1 MGVKMKKILLSLS
14 ILLYSWSSFGQPV
27 HDPAEAESPQS
38 AKTSNNNSTNTQ
50 NARSSNSPSP
60 QQNNSSSPYAATL
73 RRGQRDDKKRK
84 NTRIPPPNRGKE
96 GKGYGSAN
104 FYYSFSGADCDVYAF
119 RGGRDGLV
127 HLDSIATVSVSI
139 YEAKAP
145 VRALG
150 HASPVG
156 FSGNIRSIAGSII
169 CILQDEHP
177 LSKLIQ
183 VRPSNKHLDDAINRH
198 VAGRIFPFNL
208 MLMYKN
214 EVGNS
219 LSMQIDNIE
228 IISEGIVTSVNDLAT
243 EMVFQFVATE
253 MHQLEVTSDLKV
265 SKRG

>member
-1 MGVKMKKILLSLS
+1 MS
-14 ILLYSWSSFGQPV
+14 
-27 HDPAEAESPQS
+27 
-38 AKTSNNNSTNTQ
+38 NSTSQYT
-50 NARSSNSPSP
+50 RGKDDSSNLFPDIESAGLYFASKRGFSYA
-60 QQNNSSSPYAATL
+60 NSE
-73 RRGQRDDKKRK
+73 
-84 NTRIPPPNRGKE
+84 RGKLDKTE
-96 GKGYGSAN
+96 KQKEKFEANNIGRGRRVVGTDANAN

-119 RGGRDGLV
+119 RGGRGSLV

-169 CILQDEHP
+169 CILQDKHP
-177 LSKLIQ
+177 LSKLMEK
-183 VRPSNKHLDDAINRH
+183 RYDKHLDDVINRK

-214 EVGNS
+214 EVGNG

-253 MHQLEVTSDLKV
+253 MHQLKVTSTDIVKN

>member
-1 MGVKMKKILLSLS
+1 M
-14 ILLYSWSSFGQPV
+14 SF
-27 HDPAEAESPQS
+27 DE
-38 AKTSNNNSTNTQ
+38 NT
-50 NARSSNSPSP
+50 
-60 QQNNSSSPYAATL
+60 
-73 RRGQRDDKKRK
+73 D
-84 NTRIPPPNRGKE
+84 
-96 GKGYGSAN
+96 
-104 FYYSFSGADCDVYAF
+104 SFSGADCDVYAF
-119 RGGRDGLV
+119 RAGRGSLV

-177 LSKLIQ
+177 LLPLMNKEYD
-183 VRPSNKHLDDAINRH
+183 KHLDDDINTK

-214 EVGNS
+214 EVGNG

-253 MHQLEVTSDLKV
+253 MHQLKVTSTNKNEN